1 MKQFQITSRPRHLRY
16 VYFIDIKYPYEKLF
30 KLICENQKIWGGRYN
45 PIIPVKE
52 QVISENYISLIK
64 FYDPD
69 YVFYSE
75 NIDPEIIKR
84 LGFFNPCGYYNLD
97 EQPRKENILG
107 VDSFYFL
114 SKFDTN
120 SKIILPHGLWE
131 TKSPL
136 LNFYKLNFGI
146 ESDTFVSENELSKAY
161 QRIDLDKQSFNSLN
175 QILHQ
180 EKPIIK
186 SGLSRMN
193 LNTKILRDLKHAQH
207 SEFEIVIDKD
217 KSSNNNLIYYWN
229 RLLFE
234 GRNII
239 YLTIEEL
246 ELLSNDKYFGGILY
260 DLSNDQAIKVVSHNL
275 SKDEIQ
281 KIITEKL
288 NPISFYRS
296 FQFKDIEN
304 FPYET
309 LDANGLFERNYG
321 EVFLTQTLITEKG
334 LFHLPK
340 LSFTNEVGFH
350 PQKWAIDIE
359 LKKFEE
365 NNYQNEIKFPFTT
378 ETWQIIKNVEGR
390 INRKREISII
400 VHNQKNT
407 SDNLEIAI
415 PEFGDLL
422 RQLIS
427 HPKIHGQ
434 TVNTKYID
442 ISHHDASNKLSAF
455 LKTFNFNFWTI
466 DDFFTDKFWVD
477 LFEGLIKSERVAGD
491 SIHFEEI
498 KSKAIQALQ
507 QKGISL
513 GNKGET
519 LLNEENLELGLK
531 ETIGELCDYRVFL
544 KGFKIKCPKCSSEF
558 WYPIREISEAIN
570 CKGCLESFKLPI
582 EPKFAYKLNDL
593 IKNNIFQSKTSR
605 DGNLTVIRTLASIQS
620 NSRLSFEYSPQINLY
635 SSLKSRKPCSEI
647 DIVCLSDGKLIIGEA
662 KHKSTGFF
670 EKNSKGENSLDTL
683 VELAQ
688 IIKPDTII
696 LSCYEDIHTKLEKA
710 KKYIDGKFYR
720 FDYVP
725 EIETLNLRQP
735 DDFNIGGA
743 RYFYY

>member
-1 MKQFQITSRPRHLRY
+1 MKQYQITSRPRHLRY
-16 VYFIDIKYPYEKLF
+16 VYFIDEKYSYENLF
-30 KLICENQKIWGGRYN
+30 NLICENQKLWGGRYN
-45 PIIPVKE
+45 PIIPVNGN
-52 QVISENYISLIK
+52 VISEKYILLLK
-64 FYDPD
+64 NYDPD

-75 NIDPEIIKR
+75 NTDPEIIKR
-84 LGFFNPCGYYNLD
+84 LRIFNPCGYFNLD
-97 EQPRKENILG
+97 EKPRKEDISG

-146 ESDTFVSENELSKAY
+146 ESDTFVSENEISKTHR
-161 QRIDLDKQSFNSLN
+161 RIDLNKETFNSLN
-175 QILHQ
+175 QLLHQ

-193 LNTKILRDLKHAQH
+193 LNTKILRNLQHAQYGD
-207 SEFEIVIDKD
+207 FEIVIDKD
-217 KSSNNNLIYYWN
+217 KSSISNLIYYWN

-246 ELLSNDKYFGGILY
+246 ELLSNDEYFGGLLY

-275 SKDEIQ
+275 SKEELQ
-281 KIITEKL
+281 KIITEKF
-288 NPISFYRS
+288 NPISSYRR
-296 FQFKDIEN
+296 FQFKDIES
-304 FPYET
+304 FPYEI

-350 PQKWAIDIE
+350 PQKWAVDIE
-359 LKKFEE
+359 LKKFGE

-400 VHNQKNT
+400 VHNQQNT
-407 SDNLEIAI
+407 SDNLEITI

-422 RQLIS
+422 HQLIS

-442 ISHHDASNKLSAF
+442 ISRHDASNRLLAF

-477 LFEGLIKSERVAGD
+477 LFEELITNERVAGD
-491 SIHFEEI
+491 SIHFDEI
-498 KSKAIQALQ
+498 KFKAIQVLE
-507 QKGISL
+507 QKGILL

-519 LLNEENLELGLK
+519 FQNEENLELGLK
-531 ETIGELCDYRVFL
+531 ETIDELCNYRLFL
-544 KGFKIKCPKCSSEF
+544 KGLKLKCPKCTSEF
-558 WYPIREISEAIN
+558 WYPISEVNEIIN

-582 EPKFAYKLNDL
+582 EPKFSYKLNDL

-605 DGNLTVIRTLASIQS
+605 DGNLTVIRTLASIQDS
-620 NSRLSFEYSPQINLY
+620 SRLSFEYSPQLNLY
-635 SSLKSRKPCSEI
+635 DNLKTRRPCSEM
-647 DIVCLSDGKLIIGEA
+647 DIVCLSDGKFIIGEA
-662 KHKSTGFF
+662 KH
-670 EKNSKGENSLDTL
+670 NSLAFSENNNKALKSL
-683 VELAQ
+683 VELAKE
-688 IIKPDTII
+688 IYPDKIV
-696 LSCYEDIHTKLEKA
+696 LSCYEDHKGKLEKA
-710 KKYIDGKFYR
+710 KKGLQHIFNKWEYE
-720 FDYVP
+720 P
-725 EIETLNLRQP
+725 EIETILLREP